1 MCGFQEK
8 NKMSPYVVL
17 FAGEDSGDILGEN
30 VVSAICSLGLK
41 SRGIGG
47 KRMSE
52 AGLESIENF
61 EKFPVSGFF
70 DVLPR
75 LFFFKKILRLMK
87 REISNPLCKAFIAID
102 YPGLNLKLVKF
113 AKKCGKPVLYL
124 SPPQIFA
131 WKKKRANVLQGT
143 KTLVF
148 FPMEKESYE
157 KESISAEK
165 IKHPFV
171 EAIENTEISEK
182 ENKIYLFPGSRCKVL
197 RRNFELYAEM
207 ATKVS
212 AIGQPIFVASRMS
225 LKKELEKTL
234 PRNIKVELSPVN
246 AKDRIAFLSKAKFVI
261 GNPGT
266 ALLESALCAT
276 PYAVFVKPDFLTY
289 FMGKLFLK
297 IKSLSLPNLLLKESY
312 FPEIVIAPFTN
323 KKQKIGDLYQMI
335 EKLICQKEEIFL
347 KREKLLE
354 ILNEGNSVQKSVTEF
369 LLQFVCSKSH

>member
-1 MCGFQEK
+1 MCGFPGK
-8 NKMSPYVVL
+8 NKMSPYVFL

-30 VVSAICSLGLK
+30 VVSAIHSLGLK

-47 KRMSE
+47 MRMCC
-52 AGLESIENF
+52 AGLERIEDF

-102 YPGLNLKLVKF
+102 YPGLNLKLVEF

-131 WKKKRANVLQGT
+131 WKKKRASVLQGT

-148 FPMEKESYE
+148 FPMEKESYA
-157 KESISAEK
+157 KEGVIAEK

-182 ENKIYLFPGSRCKVL
+182 ENKIYLFPGSRRKVL
-197 RRNFELYAEM
+197 RRNSDLYAEI
-207 ATKVS
+207 AKKIS
-212 AIGQPIFVASRMS
+212 AIGTPIFVASRIS
-225 LKKELEKTL
+225 LQKELEKTL
-234 PRNIKVELSPVN
+234 PRNIKIELNPTN
-246 AKDRIAFLSKAKFVI
+246 AKDRIAFLSKAMFVI

-266 ALLESALCAT
+266 ALLESALCAV

-289 FMGKLFLK
+289 VMGKIFLR
-297 IKSLSLPNLLLKESY
+297 IKSLSLPNLLLKESF

-335 EKLICQKEEIFL
+335 EKLIRQKEEISS
-347 KREKLLE
+347 KRKKLLE
-354 ILNEGNSVQKSVTEF
+354 ILKEGRSVQKSVTEF
-369 LLQFVCSKSH
+369 LLQFVCSETH

>member
-1 MCGFQEK
+1 MCGFPGK
-8 NKMSPYVVL
+8 NKMSPYVFL

-30 VVSAICSLGLK
+30 VVSAIHSLGIK
-41 SRGIGG
+41 ARGIGG
-47 KRMSE
+47 MRMCC
-52 AGLESIENF
+52 AGLESIEDF

-131 WKKKRANVLQGT
+131 WKQKRASVLQGT

-148 FPMEKESYE
+148 FPMEKESYA
-157 KESISAEK
+157 KEGIIAEK

-182 ENKIYLFPGSRCKVL
+182 ENKIYLFPGSRRKVL
-197 RRNFELYAEM
+197 RRNSDLYAEI
-207 ATKVS
+207 AKKIS
-212 AIGQPIFVASRMS
+212 AIGTPIFVASRIS
-225 LKKELEKTL
+225 LQKELEKTL
-234 PRNIKVELSPVN
+234 PRNIKIELSPTN
-246 AKDRIAFLSKAKFVI
+246 ANDRIAFLSKATFVI

-266 ALLESALCAT
+266 ALLESALCAV
-276 PYAVFVKPDFLTY
+276 PYAVFVKPDCLTY
-289 FMGKLFLK
+289 VMGKIFLR
-297 IKSLSLPNLLLKESY
+297 IKSLSLPNLLLKESF

-335 EKLICQKEEIFL
+335 EKLICQKEEISS

-354 ILNEGNSVQKSVTEF
+354 ILKEGRSVQKSVTEF
-369 LLQFVCSKSH
+369 LLQFVCSEPH

>member
-1 MCGFQEK
+1 MCGFPGK

-30 VVSAICSLGLK
+30 VVSAIHSLGIK
-41 SRGIGG
+41 ARGIGG
-47 KRMSE
+47 MRMCC
-52 AGLESIENF
+52 AGLESIEDF

-131 WKKKRANVLQGT
+131 WKQKRASVLQGT

-148 FPMEKESYE
+148 FPMEKESYA
-157 KESISAEK
+157 KEGIIAEK

-182 ENKIYLFPGSRCKVL
+182 ENKIYLFPGSRRKVL
-197 RRNFELYAEM
+197 RRNSDLYAEI
-207 ATKVS
+207 AKKIS
-212 AIGQPIFVASRMS
+212 AIGTPIFVASRIS
-225 LKKELEKTL
+225 LQKELEKTL
-234 PRNIKVELSPVN
+234 PRNIKIELSPTN
-246 AKDRIAFLSKAKFVI
+246 ANDRIAFLSKATFVI

-266 ALLESALCAT
+266 ALLESALCAV
-276 PYAVFVKPDFLTY
+276 PYAVFVKPDCLTY
-289 FMGKLFLK
+289 VMGKIFLR
-297 IKSLSLPNLLLKESY
+297 IKSLSLPNLLLKESF

-335 EKLICQKEEIFL
+335 EKLICQKEEISS

-354 ILNEGNSVQKSVTEF
+354 ILKEGRSVQKSVTEF
-369 LLQFVCSKSH
+369 LLQFVCSEPH